1 MRVLLLIYVQPT
13 LVSVLRKKN
22 IVYAAAGV
30 CHSIF
35 IDASGGVYTCGKG
48 SGLLGHGDAR
58 IRTVPTKVA
67 SLEVGM

>member
-1 MRVLLLIYVQPT
+1 M
-13 LVSVLRKKN
+13 
-22 IVYAAAGV
+22 YAAAGV

-48 SGLLGHGDAR
+48 TGLLGHGDVK

-67 SLEVGM
+67 NLEVCKILV